1 MLLIDYLTRGETI
14 DGSYYALLI
23 EQLRVAIL
31 AKRPKKINHEVL
43 LLHDNASVHKSNAVQ
58 GAIRKVNFVELNHP
72 AYSPDIAPSDYY
84 LFKNMKAFLR
94 DKNFDSDDEVIT
106 TVEGYLRNLDSEFFF
121 NGIKSLYDRWQRVV
135 PNEGYY
141 I

>member
-1 MLLIDYLTRGETI
+1 MLC
-14 DGSYYALLI
+14 
-23 EQLRVAIL
+23 
-31 AKRPKKINHEVL
+31 
-43 LLHDNASVHKSNAVQ
+43 
-58 GAIRKVNFVELNHP
+58 KVNFVELNHP

-94 DKNFDSDDEVIT
+94 GKNFDSDDEVIT
-106 TVEGYLRNLDSEFFF
+106 TVEEYLRNLDSEFFF

-135 PNEGYY
+135 ANEGYY